1 MEDPVHERAKELCAK
16 ALAAAPSEVEPIL
29 KELQELLHDQ
39 NRFVRS
45 MASRVLKQL
54 RSDPDAA

>member
-1 MEDPVHERAKELCAK
+1 MEDPVHERARELCAK
-16 ALAAAPSEVEPIL
+16 ALAAPASEVESIL

-45 MASRVLKQL
+45 MASRVLRQL
-54 RSDPDAA
+54 RSDSDAA